1 IGSDMTITLAC
12 EAGQLQLNVFEP
24 VIAFNLFNSIN
35 IMKIAFE
42 TLARSCVDGI
52 TANAERCKSLV
63 LSSIGLVTALNP
75 YIGYENA
82 TAVAREALETGQ
94 SVYDIVLKK
103 KLLDKA
109 ELDDIIKPENMVK
122 PRSPRLSEK
131 PKEK

>member
-1 IGSDMTITLAC
+1 MTITLAC